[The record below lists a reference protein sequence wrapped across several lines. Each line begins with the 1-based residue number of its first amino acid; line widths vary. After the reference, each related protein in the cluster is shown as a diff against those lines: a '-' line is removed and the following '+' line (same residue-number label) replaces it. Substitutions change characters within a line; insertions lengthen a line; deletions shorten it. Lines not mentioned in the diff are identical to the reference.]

1 MPMKEH
7 SSTLCDLCGK
17 FPFFLRGLMAM
28 ELAETV
34 YRMTRRFPKEEIY
47 GLTSQAR
54 RAAVSVPSNLSEGA
68 ARSSAKEMHHFLDYA
83 IGSLAELETQLLLA
97 QRLSY
102 FSDTSVFDSINST
115 RALILGLRRSLRNR
129 INDEK

>member
-1 MPMKEH
+1 MNHK
-7 SSTLCDLCGK
+7 DLDAWK
-17 FPFFLRGLMAM
+17 MAM

-34 YRMTRRFPKEEIY
+34 YRLTKNFPKEEIY

-54 RAAVSVPSNLSEGA
+54 RAVVSVPSNLSEGA

-83 IGSLAELETQLLLA
+83 VGSLAELETQLLLA

-102 FSDTSVFDSINST
+102 FSEASVFDSINST
-115 RALILGLRRSLRNR
+115 RALILGLRRSLRSR
-129 INDEK
+129 MGEM